1 LRRFAMMRVM
11 MGKLGIMPG
20 NKPVI
25 IVAIAAMLVVFS
37 TGCVRSGSYNAL
49 KKELDDVRLQYETE
63 KIRAQDIKSE
73 NRKLKQEIAELD
85 GKFRSWREQ
94 LARTE
99 QEWKETR
106 DDLLRVKIDKEQQ
119 RFGSRD
125 QVLQSR
131 FRLIPESTRPD
142 PEPTLQSE
150 TQSVDVKRR
159 LKELKGVVQQIQTLL
174 EP

>member
-1 LRRFAMMRVM
+1 MIRVM
-11 MGKLGIMPG
+11 TNQTRTTALDHRTIALL
-20 NKPVI
+20 I
-25 IVAIAAMLVVFS
+25 IAILLFFS
-37 TGCVRSGSYNAL
+37 TGCVRSGSYQAL

-99 QEWKETR
+99 QEWKDTR
-106 DDLLRVKIDKEQQ
+106 DDMLRVKIDKEQQ
-119 RFGSRD
+119 RFGGRD
-125 QVLQSR
+125 QAVQSR

-142 PEPTLQSE
+142 PEPTLQSD

-174 EP
+174 EQ

>member
-1 LRRFAMMRVM
+1 MMRVM
-11 MGKLGIMPG
+11 MGENGMMVG
-20 NKPVI
+20 NRGMI
-25 IVAIAAMLVVFS
+25 AVAIAATLVVFS

-49 KKELDDVRLQYETE
+49 KNELDGVRLQYETE
-63 KIRAQDIKSE
+63 KIRAQDIRSE

-99 QEWKETR
+99 QEWKDTR

-119 RFGSRD
+119 RVGPRD
-125 QVLQSR
+125 QVTQSR

-142 PEPTLQSE
+142 PEPTLQSD

-159 LKELKGVVQQIQTLL
+159 LKELKGVVQQIQNLL
-174 EP
+174 EQ

>member
-1 LRRFAMMRVM
+1 MTRAMIGK
-11 MGKLGIMPG
+11 MGTTGLISLGLM
-20 NKPVI
+20 
-25 IVAIAAMLVVFS
+25 AALMVLS
-37 TGCVRSGSYNAL
+37 AGCVRSGSYDAL

-106 DDLLRVKIDKEQQ
+106 DDILRVKIDREQQ
-119 RFGSRD
+119 RFGT
-125 QVLQSR
+125 QSR

-150 TQSVDVKRR
+150 TQTVDVKRR
-159 LKELKGVVQQIQTLL
+159 LKELKGVVQQIQNLL
-174 EP
+174 EQ